1 MRKGTGGWRRDSFPG
16 GQLSPGLGLPFRQTV
31 APRSLEAR
39 FSALEARGVTVSRGM
54 TREVWRQQ
62 RVFSSQ
68 VTPFP
73 KSAQMN
79 SFHGTAEVTG
89 RFHRMKR
96 QVRGSDMCALL
107 RHPPENRSFGAI
119 WESRCRASENFR
131 PGLRFSFAGRR
142 DAAGAESLALLNG
155 NELVNELVAHGS
167 PVFRWTIPQ
176 QEGEALLRGQAKR
189 NTGATVCAQRR

>member
-1 MRKGTGGWRRDSFPG
+1 MRKGTEGCHCNSFPDG
-16 GQLSPGLGLPFRQTV
+16 HLNPGLGLPLRQTV
-31 APRSLEAR
+31 TPRSREAR

-73 KSAQMN
+73 KSVQMN

-119 WESRCRASENFR
+119 WESRCRARENFR
-131 PGLRFSFAGRR
+131 PGLRFSLAGRR
-142 DAAGAESLALLNG
+142 DAVGAESLSLLNG
-155 NELVNELVAHGS
+155 NELVNELVAHGR
-167 PVFRWTIPQ
+167 PAF
-176 QEGEALLRGQAKR
+176 L
-189 NTGATVCAQRR
+189 